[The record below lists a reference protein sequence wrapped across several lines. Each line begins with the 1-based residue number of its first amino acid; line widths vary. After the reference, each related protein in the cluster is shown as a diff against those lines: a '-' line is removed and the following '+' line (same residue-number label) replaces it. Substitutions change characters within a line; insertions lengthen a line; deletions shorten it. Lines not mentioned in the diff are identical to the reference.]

1 MRTGTLTR
9 PNEMDPDQM
18 ALGMARGSRRRRPDN
33 PDWMPPEEDIDRLY
47 ELPLGEF
54 TAARNALAKELGGEE
69 GKRVK
74 ALRKPSAAA
83 WALNQAVRRAPGVL
97 DEFLGAA
104 EELRQA
110 HEALLGVGD

>member
-1 MRTGTLTR
+1 
-9 PNEMDPDQM
+9 
-18 ALGMARGSRRRRPDN
+18 
-33 PDWMPPEEDIDRLY
+33 MPSDEDIDRLY
-47 ELPLGEF
+47 ELPLAEF

-83 WALNQAVRRAPGVL
+83 WALNQAVRRTPGVL

-110 HEALLGVGD
+110 HEALLGGGDREAVDRATRRERAAAAALAAEAEAAASGGGSGL